1 LPGKRFAI
9 TRLVNIMRAQVV
21 LSACPDYR
29 PANVQAAV
37 AKLLADLG
45 GLTTLVRPGQTVLL
59 KPNLLAARTPEQAV
73 TTHPEVVRA
82 LIRSVKAIGGSPIV
96 ADSGMSVIQI
106 ERVWEKTGFKAMCA
120 EESVPLVNLEKS
132 GSVQFNWNG
141 VVYSVALPV
150 LDAALVINL
159 PKLKTHILTTLTN
172 AVKNIYGTL
181 PGFQKT
187 MLHKQYPAPRQFCA
201 FLAELYARVKPG
213 LTISDAVVAMEGN
226 GPSAGTLAPLG
237 FLAGSTDGVALD
249 AAVCHLLKIPLNK
262 VAYLGLLQQAGVGV
276 ADWSRIELA
285 GNVPLPLQ
293 RPPFR
298 VPVAA
303 GLLDWIPVGLV
314 RLLAPFVWIRPS
326 FTERCVRCG
335 LCVKACPVKALSLPE
350 GSATPVLTPSAC
362 IGCCCC
368 HEVCPERAV
377 EMTQSFLLNLRKR
390 GKLPS

>member
-1 LPGKRFAI
+1 
-9 TRLVNIMRAQVV
+9 MRTKVA

-29 PANVQAAV
+29 PATVQSSV

-45 GLTTLVRPGQTVLL
+45 GMSAWVRPGQTVLL
-59 KPNLLAARTPEQAV
+59 KPNMLSARTPEQAV

-82 LIRSVKAIGGSPIV
+82 LIHSVKAVGGVPIV
-96 ADSGMSVIQI
+96 ADSACSAIQI
-106 ERVWEKTGFKAMCA
+106 ERVWEKTGFKAMCG

-132 GSVQFNWNG
+132 GSVQFNQAG
-141 VVYSVALPV
+141 VVYSVAKPV
-150 LDAALVINL
+150 LDAALVINM
-159 PKLKTHILTTLTN
+159 PKLKTHMLTVLTN

-187 MLHKQYPAPRQFCA
+187 MLHKQYPTPDLFCA
-201 FLAELYARVKPG
+201 FLAALYARVKPG

-226 GPSAGTLAPLG
+226 GPMSGDLVPLG

-249 AAVCHLLKIPLNK
+249 AAMCHILKIALNK
-262 VAYLGLLQQAGVGV
+262 VSYLGLLQRAGVGA
-276 ADWSRIELA
+276 ADWSRIEMV

-298 VPVAA
+298 VPITAR
-303 GLLDWIPVGLV
+303 LLNWIPIRLV
-314 RLLAPFVWIRPS
+314 HLLAPFVWIRPS
-326 FTERCVRCG
+326 FTARCVRCG
-335 LCVKACPVKALSLPE
+335 LCVKACPVKALYMGE
-350 GSATPVLTPSAC
+350 EAGPVLTPSAC

-368 HEVCPERAV
+368 HEVCSQRAV
-377 EMTQSFLLNLRKR
+377 EMTQSFLLNLRKP

>member
-1 LPGKRFAI
+1 MLI
-9 TRLVNIMRAQVV
+9 
-21 LSACPDYR
+21 
-29 PANVQAAV
+29 AN
-37 AKLLADLG
+37 LG
-45 GLTTLVRPGQTVLL
+45 GPARNATSVSRRIAGGLSTWVRPGQTVLL
-59 KPNLLAARTPEQAV
+59 KPNLLNARTPEQAV

-82 LIRSVKAIGGSPIV
+82 LIRMVKAAGGCPMV

-106 ERVWEKTGFKAMCA
+106 ERVWEKTGFKAMCG

-132 GSVQFNWNG
+132 GSVQFNRAG
-141 VVYSVALPV
+141 VVYSVAKPV
-150 LDAALVINL
+150 LEAALVINI
-159 PKLKTHILTTLTN
+159 PKLKTHMLTALTN

-187 MLHKQYPAPRQFCA
+187 MLHKQYPTPIQFCA
-201 FLAELYARVKPG
+201 FLAALYARVKPG
-213 LTISDAVVAMEGN
+213 LTITDAVVAMEGN
-226 GPSAGTLAPLG
+226 GPSAGTLVPLG

-249 AAVCHLLKIPLNK
+249 AAMCHILKIALNK
-262 VAYLGLLQQAGVGV
+262 VSYLGLLQRAGVGT
-276 ADWSRIELA
+276 ADWSQIELV

-298 VPVAA
+298 VPVTAS
-303 GLLDWIPVGLV
+303 LLNRIPIWLV
-314 RLLAPFVWIRPS
+314 RLLAPYVWIRPA
-326 FTERCVRCG
+326 FTARCVKCG
-335 LCVKACPVKALSLPE
+335 LCVKACPVKALRMPA
-350 GSATPVLTPSAC
+350 GSGPVLNPAAC

>member
-1 LPGKRFAI
+1 
-9 TRLVNIMRAQVV
+9 MRTKVA
-21 LSACPDYR
+21 LAACPDYR
-29 PANVQAAV
+29 PANVQVAV
-37 AKLLADLG
+37 EKLVADLG
-45 GLTTLVRPGQTVLL
+45 GLATWVRPGQTVLL
-59 KPNLLAARTPEQAV
+59 KPNLLSARTPEQAV

-82 LIRSVKAIGGSPIV
+82 LIRMVKAVGGCPMV
-96 ADSGMSVIQI
+96 ADSGMSVMQI
-106 ERVWEKTGFKAMCA
+106 ERVWEKTGFKAMCG

-132 GSVQFNWNG
+132 GSVQFDREG

-150 LDAALVINL
+150 LDAALVINM
-159 PKLKTHILTTLTN
+159 PKLKTHMLTTLTN

-187 MLHKQYPAPRQFCA
+187 MLHKQYPTPDQFCA
-201 FLAELYARVKPG
+201 FLATLYARVKPG

-226 GPSAGTLAPLG
+226 GPSAGELVPLG

-249 AAVCHLLKIPLNK
+249 AAMCHILKIALNK
-262 VAYLGLLQQAGVGV
+262 VAYLGMLQRAGVGS
-276 ADWSRIELA
+276 ADWSRIELV

-298 VPVAA
+298 VPVITS
-303 GLLDWIPVGLV
+303 LLNWIPVWLI
-314 RLLAPFVWIRPS
+314 RLLAPYVWIRPS
-326 FTERCVRCG
+326 FTARCVRCG
-335 LCVKACPVKALSLPE
+335 LCVKACPVKALRMPE
-350 GSATPVLTPSAC
+350 GSRPVLSPAAC

-368 HEVCPERAV
+368 HEVCPQRAV

>member
-1 LPGKRFAI
+1 
-9 TRLVNIMRAQVV
+9 MRAKVA

-29 PANVQAAV
+29 PATVQSAV

-45 GLTTLVRPGQTVLL
+45 GLASWVRPGQTVLL
-59 KPNLLAARTPEQAV
+59 KPNLLSARTPEQAV

-82 LIRSVKAIGGSPIV
+82 LIRSVKAVSACPMV

-106 ERVWEKTGFKAMCA
+106 ERVWEKTGFKAMCG
-120 EESVPLVNLEKS
+120 EESVPLVNLEKA
-132 GSVQFNWNG
+132 GSVQFNRAG
-141 VVYSVALPV
+141 VVYSVAKPV
-150 LDAALVINL
+150 LDAALVINV
-159 PKLKTHILTTLTN
+159 PKLKTHMLAALTN

-187 MLHKQYPAPRQFCA
+187 MLHKQYPTPVQFCA
-201 FLAELYARVKPG
+201 FLAALYARVKPG

-226 GPSAGTLAPLG
+226 GPSAGDLAPLG

-249 AAVCHLLKIPLNK
+249 AAMCHILKIALNK
-262 VAYLGLLQQAGVGV
+262 VSYLGLLQRAGVGA
-276 ADWSRIELA
+276 ADWSQIEMV

-298 VPVAA
+298 VPVTAN
-303 GLLDWIPVGLV
+303 LLNRIPIWLV
-314 RLLAPFVWIRPS
+314 RLLASYVWIRPS
-326 FTERCVRCG
+326 FTARCTECG
-335 LCVKACPVKALSLPE
+335 LCLKTCPVTALRMAE
-350 GSATPVLTPSAC
+350 GSRPVLNPAAC

-377 EMTQSFLLNLRKR
+377 DMTQSFLLKLRKR

>member
-1 LPGKRFAI
+1 
-9 TRLVNIMRAQVV
+9 MRAKVA

-29 PANVQAAV
+29 PATVQSAV

-45 GLTTLVRPGQTVLL
+45 GMSAWVRPGQTVLL
-59 KPNLLAARTPEQAV
+59 KPNLLSARTPEQAV

-82 LIRSVKAIGGSPIV
+82 LIRAVRVAGGRPIV
-96 ADSGMSVIQI
+96 ADSACNAIQI
-106 ERVWEKTGFKAMCA
+106 ERVWEKTGFKAMCS
-120 EESVPLVNLEKS
+120 EESVQLVNLEKS
-132 GSVQFNWNG
+132 SSVQFNQEG
-141 VVYSVALPV
+141 VAYSVAKPV
-150 LDAALVINL
+150 LDADLVINM
-159 PKLKTHILTTLTN
+159 PKLKTHMLTVLTN

-187 MLHKQYPAPRQFCA
+187 MLHKQYPTPNQFCA
-201 FLAELYARVKPG
+201 FLATLYARVKPR

-226 GPSAGTLAPLG
+226 GPTAGDLAPLG

-249 AAVCHLLKIPLNK
+249 AAMCHILKIALNN
-262 VAYLGLLQQAGVGV
+262 VSYLGLLQQAGVGT
-276 ADWSRIELA
+276 ADWNQIELV

-298 VPVAA
+298 VPIATN
-303 GLLDWIPVGLV
+303 LLNWIPIWLV
-314 RLLAPFVWIRPS
+314 RILAPYVWIRPA
-326 FTERCVRCG
+326 FTTRCVKCG
-335 LCVKACPVKALSLPE
+335 LCVKACPVTALHLPE
-350 GSATPVLTPSAC
+350 GSSGPILNPSAC

-368 HEVCPERAV
+368 HEVCPQRAV